1 MATKCPQI
9 KNSLTIHSKLGSS
22 RRLGHHRH
30 PRTVARPLQQ
40 LQRLPLLHVLYPSN
54 HFTYDSPHTRSLLLI
69 NTNISTDA
77 YFQLDILSS
86 YITAIQILGLHG
98 PMFIFNIY
106 NDCHHNDSLT
116 ITNNY
121 LSAHPP
127 TPLDTLLWLGDFNR
141 HHPLWESPNNRHF
154 NSSEDS
160 VHPLLDLLRDYDLEL
175 ALPLGIPTFET
186 SMHNWT
192 RPDNVWLSHHAL
204 NLII

>member
-1 MATKCPQI
+1 
-9 KNSLTIHSKLGSS
+9 
-22 RRLGHHRH
+22 
-30 PRTVARPLQQ
+30 
-40 LQRLPLLHVLYPSN
+40 
-54 HFTYDSPHTRSLLLI
+54 
-69 NTNISTDA
+69 
-77 YFQLDILSS
+77 
-86 YITAIQILGLHG
+86 
-98 PMFIFNIY
+98 MFIFNIY

-127 TPLDTLLWLGDFNR
+127 TPLDTLLWLKDFNR
-141 HHPLWESPNNRHF
+141 HHPLWESPNNRHL

-160 VHPLLDLLRDYDLEL
+160 VRPLLDLLHDYNLEL

-186 SMHNWT
+186 STHKWT